1 MNLQKLIRILRIQT
15 ETYDQFRMFA
25 YIIREVKTIPGCLY
39 YANKGNLYITKGVVN
54 DYPCLV
60 AHMDTVHKICED
72 LTTVKIGENITGFN
86 RYTMQQSG
94 IGGDDKV
101 GVFIA
106 LECLHLFDHIKIA
119 FFRDEEGGCK
129 GSYEADTSF
138 FDNCNFV
145 LQCDRQGNRD
155 FVTEAAG
162 VELSSKT
169 FKSAVLNLMK
179 MYGYSF
185 SKGMMTDVMAL
196 KELEISCSMANISCG
211 YYNPHTEFEFVNIHD
226 IENCLNLVKSI
237 IQQLGHISYP
247 HKHVKTKK
255 HFRNFHYYNQ
265 TDYCLDCD
273 ASFREFCQQ
282 CNDYNGFLW
291 K

>member
-25 YIIREVKTIPGCLY
+25 YIIREVKTIPGCFY
-39 YANKGNLYITKGVVN
+39 YANKGNLYITKGTVN
-54 DYPCLV
+54 DYPCVV

-119 FFRDEEGGCK
+119 FFRDEEAGCI

-138 FDNCNFV
+138 FENCNFV
-145 LQCDRQGNRD
+145 LQCDRQGDRD
-155 FVTEAAG
+155 FVTEASG

-169 FKSAVLNLMK
+169 FKLDVLNLLK
-179 MYGYSF
+179 TYGYSF
-185 SKGMMTDVMAL
+185 AKGMMTDVMAL

-211 YYNPHTEFEFVNIHD
+211 YYNPHTEYEFVNIHD
-226 IENCLNLVKSI
+226 VENCFNLVKSI
-237 IQQLGHISYP
+237 IHQFGDKSYP
-247 HKHVKTKK
+247 HTHVKNKK
-255 HFRNFHYYNQ
+255 HRNFHYYDNR
-265 TDYCLDCD
+265 DSCLDCD

-282 CNDYNGFLW
+282 CNDYYNFLW